1 MFAPGVLIGYA
12 ALALFVAL
20 AFLASVVAICL
31 LVKKR
36 PTVKQME
43 ILHGIDLSDGLD
55 DAEIQIL
62 KDRAAMRQQRDF
74 ERKSIDKIKSLV
86 GETLGF

>member
-20 AFLASVVAICL
+20 AFLACVVGICL
-31 LVKKR
+31 FIKKR

-43 ILHGIDLSDGLD
+43 MFQGIDLSDGLD

-86 GETLGF
+86 GETLGL